1 MNRLQGK
8 ITAIQSSGHLSLVD
22 VDVDGDSFTSIVV
35 ETAETAP
42 YLAPGNAVLI
52 LFKETEVSLAKNLS
66 GLISLRNRMLGV
78 VRSIDQGALLSAV
91 TLDYKGKSIVS
102 VITTRSVQRLA
113 LKPGDTVEG
122 LVKANELTLMEPAS
136 EL

>member
-8 ITAIQSSGHLSLVD
+8 IVAVQSSGHLSLVD
-22 VDVDGDSFTSIVV
+22 VDVEGDTFTSIVV

-66 GLISLRNRMLGV
+66 GSISLRNRMHSV
-78 VRSIDQGALLSAV
+78 IRSIDQGALLSAV
-91 TLDYKGKSIVS
+91 TLDFKGKQIVS
-102 VITTRSVQRLA
+102 VITTRSVERLA
-113 LKPGDTVEG
+113 LRPGDEVEG
-122 LVKANELTLMEPAS
+122 LVKANELTLMEPS
-136 EL
+136 HEL